1 MLVQNWMKSLY
12 KSSRNYVDGRL
23 FMGFHENCSFIR
35 LQLKLMHDIF
45 LISLNAEKVKH
56 SSN

>member
-1 MLVQNWMKSLY
+1 MKSLY
-12 KSSRNYVDGRL
+12 KSSHNYKDGRL
-23 FMGFHENCSFIR
+23 FMGFHEEYSFIR

-45 LISLNAEKVKH
+45 LISLNAEQVKH